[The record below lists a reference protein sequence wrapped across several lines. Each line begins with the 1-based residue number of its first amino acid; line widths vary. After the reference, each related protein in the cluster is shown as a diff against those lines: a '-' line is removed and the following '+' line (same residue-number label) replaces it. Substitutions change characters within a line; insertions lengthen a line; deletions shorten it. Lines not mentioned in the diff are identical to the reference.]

1 MDCLEG
7 CVVGVWWHLCHGQS
21 TTTKPPPSP
30 SRSPCTTQSIALLM
44 GNYKLKSN
52 SWNRYRHCARTVS
65 VIDQSLIGRLTLW
78 PGNGLKNHIDTYTQR
93 WQLSKSYWAIALA
106 IVESRL
112 RCAKTQ
118 KLYRDN
124 NSPIPIPN
132 SISIRVVPFDN
143 QMSVWSARWVW
154 NLLRVSSFIH
164 LFIQFWVH
172 SSCTHI
178 PRPSAFG
185 RTSLWVMCQM
195 REHRPQSV
203 SIFRFLSRLAC
214 LIGKLVFQIYNK
226 MHLNGYL
233 KSSHKF
239 KCKCH

>member
-1 MDCLEG
+1 M
-7 CVVGVWWHLCHGQS
+7 
-21 TTTKPPPSP
+21 P
-30 SRSPCTTQSIALLM
+30 A
-44 GNYKLKSN
+44 
-52 SWNRYRHCARTVS
+52 VS

-78 PGNGLKNHIDTYTQR
+78 PGNGLKNLTHTHIQGQ

-112 RCAKTQ
+112 RCAKTH

-124 NSPIPIPN
+124 NSAKSHSHSQFHFYSRCP
-132 SISIRVVPFDN
+132 VDN
-143 QMSVWSARWVW
+143 QMSVWSAHWVC
-154 NLLRVSSFIH
+154 NLLRVSSFIQ
-164 LFIQFWVH
+164 LYIQFWVH
-172 SSCTHI
+172 SSCSHSSSLVS
-178 PRPSAFG
+178 RPFSFG

-195 REHRPQSV
+195 CEHRPQSV

-214 LIGKLVFQIYNK
+214 LIGKLVFQIYTK
-226 MHLNGYL
+226 MHLNGFL